1 MTRLALALAL
11 CSLAAACGETAYYA
25 PPPSTSALRVNAAT
39 TSVELRGVSIPEYA
53 VNQEIPLQQPDG
65 SLVTDTSRLW
75 ADLPDRAL
83 AASLVR
89 HLNQITDAVVAVEPW
104 PLEGIPQTE
113 LRIFVED
120 MIVQA
125 NATLLFTGT
134 YAIRSDGRRGRV
146 EPFTI
151 VAPVADTENYA
162 AIVAAHEAAWLLLA
176 EQIARRI

>member
-1 MTRLALALAL
+1 MRPLRRLALCL
-11 CSLAAACGETAYYA
+11 CLAACGETAYYA
-25 PPPSTSALRVNAAT
+25 PPPASSDLRVNAAT
-39 TSVELRGVSIPEYA
+39 SSVELRGVSMPEYA
-53 VNQEIPLQQPDG
+53 INQEIPLQQADG
-65 SLVTDTSRLW
+65 RLLTDTSRLW

-89 HLNQITDAVVAVEPW
+89 HLNQITDAVVAIEPW

-125 NATLLFTGT
+125 GGTLRFTGT
-134 YAIRSDGRRGRV
+134 YAVRSEGRRGRV

-151 VAPVADTENYA
+151 VVPVADASDYV
-162 AIVAAHEAAWLLLA
+162 AIIAAHEAAWLRLA
-176 EQIARRI
+176 EQIARAI